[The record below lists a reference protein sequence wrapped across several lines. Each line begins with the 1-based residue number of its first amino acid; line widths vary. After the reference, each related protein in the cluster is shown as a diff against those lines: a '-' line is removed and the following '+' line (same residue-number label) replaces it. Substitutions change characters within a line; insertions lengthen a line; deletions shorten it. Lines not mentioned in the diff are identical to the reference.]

1 VSPSPVDERIWCEVD
16 TDALAANL
24 RLFRSLVGSESRLAP
39 TVKANGY
46 GHGLVLAGRAFADA
60 GADWLCVHGVDEARR
75 LRAAGLDLP
84 LYVLGP
90 VLLDELAEASALD
103 LRIVVYNEATV
114 TRLVSLGCP
123 MRLHIKLETG
133 NHRQGVELQQAL
145 DLASRIAAAPHLE
158 LEGAASHFANIEDTT
173 NHRYARRQ
181 LARFEDAVTALR
193 QAGHAVPIRHL
204 SNTAAAILWPE
215 QTFEMV
221 RVGIGAYGLWPS
233 TETQVAAALA
243 GRGNTQLRPA
253 LTWKTR
259 IAQIK
264 DVPEGAFI
272 GYGCTYMT
280 THPTR
285 LAILP
290 VGYFDGYD
298 RGLSNL
304 AHVLIRG
311 RRAPV
316 RGRVCMNIVMADVT
330 DIPGAALEDEVVLL
344 GQQEDENVTAEQVGA
359 WAGTINYEVVSRIG
373 GHLPR
378 VAVRGAPSTPRDD
391 VTYRPPKA

>member
-1 VSPSPVDERIWCEVD
+1 MSQPPVEARVWCEID

-24 RLFRSLVGSESRLAP
+24 RLFRDLVGPDSRLAP
-39 TVKANGY
+39 AVKANAY
-46 GHGLVLAGRAFADA
+46 GHGIVLAARTFADA
-60 GADWLCVHGVDEARR
+60 GADWLCVHGIDEARV
-75 LRAAGLDLP
+75 LRDAGLTLP
-84 LYVLGP
+84 IYVVGP
-90 VLLDELAEASALD
+90 VLLHELAEASALD
-103 LRIVVYNEATV
+103 LRIVVYNEETV
-114 TRLVSLGCP
+114 DRLASLGCP
-123 MRLHIKLETG
+123 LRLHLKLETG
-133 NHRQGVELQQAL
+133 NHRQGLEIEHAL
-145 DLASRIAAAPHLE
+145 ALADKIAATPGLE

-173 NHRYARRQ
+173 DHRYARHQ
-181 LARFEDAVTALR
+181 LARFEEAIDALR
-193 QAGHAVPIRHL
+193 QAGHRVPIRHL
-204 SNTAAAILWPE
+204 SNSAAAILWPE

-243 GRGNTQLRPA
+243 GRGSTQLRPA

-259 IAQIK
+259 VAQVK
-264 DVPEGAFI
+264 DVPEGKFV

-290 VGYFDGYD
+290 VGYFEGYD
-298 RGLSNL
+298 RRLSNL

-316 RGRVCMNIVMADVT
+316 RGRVCMNIIMVDVT
-330 DIPGAALEDEVVLL
+330 DIPDVALEDEVVLL
-344 GQQEDENVTAEQVGA
+344 GRQGEENVSAEQVGA

-378 VAVRGAPSTPRDD
+378 IATAGGPLAPTPD
-391 VTYRPPKA
+391 VTYRLPKA